1 MSDDKPT
8 PTKSRPAPGER
19 RIQIL
24 QTLAQM
30 LETPGGERVTTAL
43 LAKRLHSCIENSP
56 NPSWKL
62 PVLPRL
68 IPMRIGSKDEL
79 VMGYLKAANSP
90 M

>member
-43 LAKRLHSCIENSP
+43 LAKRLDAFSP
-56 NPSWKL
+56 AL
-62 PVLPRL
+62 AR
-68 IPMRIGSKDEL
+68 
-79 VMGYLKAANSP
+79 KAARVVVYDGTNKLNTKDDKP
-90 M
+90 GLRGLYRVLL